1 MTFDDSNVIAEFFN
15 PKEFFLFLLTCVV
28 GVISYLG
35 KRHVVKF
42 DSLEDRITE
51 AQNISI
57 ANFRDLDKRVA
68 IIEDRLENV
77 MHWNGEER
85 RKHRRT

>member
-51 AQNISI
+51 AQNICTE
-57 ANFRDLDKRVA
+57 NFRDLDKRVA
-68 IIEDRLENV
+68 IVEDRLENLQ
-77 MHWNGEER
+77 WNGEER